1 MKTFLKAATAVTF
14 VVLLLFILLPRQAA
28 TAPPEAAKP
37 PAAAAAKPCEAPC
50 PCDCGCKGCGKDC
63 RCDGCRKD
71 CCCGHKHDG
80 GRPPMMEGMK
90 KHMEQVRKSVAA
102 LRDHE
107 KKMEGITDPA
117 EFRKAAIEHFRMIDD
132 LEESHVK
139 HMESM
144 AGGMMHRH
152 GHGDC
157 KECPEKK

>member
-14 VVLLLFILLPRQAA
+14 ALLLLLVLLPRQAA

-37 PAAAAAKPCEAPC
+37 PAAMAAKTGAPC
-50 PCDCGCKGCGKDC
+50 PGEY
-63 RCDGCRKD
+63 D
-71 CCCGHKHDG
+71 CCCGCGHDCG
-80 GRPPMMEGMK
+80 GPCGCRGGGHDCGRHGRPPMMEGMK

-144 AGGMMHRH
+144 AGGAMHRH

-157 KECPEKK
+157 RECPEKK